1 MSKLFFD
8 VKLHSP
14 EVDSLDLPVQVR
26 RPNLTLATESV
37 ASKPVDLPAGLYFV
51 TARLPA
57 GQELSNQVTILEGRD
72 ATVTLT
78 LEPEDRSP
86 HEWAARQQFLRG
98 TSATA
103 LPRVL
108 GSTGPLA
115 GQPIQPPSFEF
126 EVRTRGVKF
135 KGARKPVQARL
146 RIFQGNL
153 LQDQLLELQPAALIV
168 SSQSDQIVKFKA
180 PSNTPA
186 LQLVQLVQPNTPP
199 LNLALPGS
207 GYLSGQIVLTRFEDK
222 VSLDTDLD
230 NDAAE
235 TLLRY
240 YEKGNL
246 AQTAILTKNSAV
258 LSEDLLQGK
267 VNDPIAAC
275 VGAYTLLRLGDLERL
290 HDWTANLYNWFE
302 WLPDGAAIWA
312 EQLARLARHDQALDV
327 LLKLS
332 TRGLPLFSDGLSYAL
347 DRLRFYI
354 SVGKSRFT
362 LLTLPESKDLLAKLQ
377 RYAAFVDFGKPGLT
391 FTGLDPLHPDD
402 EPAGADISAYGGLDL
417 APYLK

>member
-1 MSKLFFD
+1 
-8 VKLHSP
+8 
-14 EVDSLDLPVQVR
+14 
-26 RPNLTLATESV
+26 
-37 ASKPVDLPAGLYFV
+37 
-51 TARLPA
+51 
-57 GQELSNQVTILEGRD
+57 
-72 ATVTLT
+72 
-78 LEPEDRSP
+78 
-86 HEWAARQQFLRG
+86 
-98 TSATA
+98 
-103 LPRVL
+103 
-108 GSTGPLA
+108 
-115 GQPIQPPSFEF
+115 
-126 EVRTRGVKF
+126 
-135 KGARKPVQARL
+135 
-146 RIFQGNL
+146 
-153 LQDQLLELQPAALIV
+153 LQDQLQELQPSALIV
-168 SSQSDQIVKFKA
+168 SSQSDQIVKFRA
-180 PSNTPA
+180 PSSTPA

-199 LNLALPGS
+199 LNVALPGS
-207 GYLSGQIVLTRFEDK
+207 GYLSGQIVLTRSDDK
-222 VSLDTDLD
+222 VLLDTDLD

-290 HDWTANLYNWFE
+290 HDWTENLNNWFE

-332 TRGLPLFSDGLSYAL
+332 RRGLPLFSDGLSYAL

-362 LLTLPESKDLLAKLQ
+362 LLTLPESKDLLARLQ
-377 RYAAFVDFGKPGLT
+377 RYAAFVDFGKLSLT
-391 FTGLDPLHPDD
+391 FTGLDPLRPDD
-402 EPAGADISAYGGLDL
+402 EPAGTEIASYGGLDL
-417 APYLK
+417 SPYLK